1 MPVDDDDGRH
11 RVNALADGVADLCLL
26 LGRGAIFLC
35 QVLGDVLATSG
46 HLRVEF
52 KRLNV
57 ELGPYIAGQIYQRP
71 LKGRQADGTPGQEMS
86 ETKSILSKEVM
97 ALARKNGDK
106 CSIVRQAQV
115 PCYGWA

>member
-71 LKGRQADGTPGQEMS
+71 LKGRQADGTPG
-86 ETKSILSKEVM
+86 
-97 ALARKNGDK
+97 AGDVGDEIDLEQR
-106 CSIVRQAQV
+106 SHGAGPEERR
-115 PCYGWA
+115 